1 MSYKLVITNV
11 MLSTIAHI
19 LYRGS
24 IIVSSIIFA
33 RNVNAELFAAYSYFQ
48 ITVSMLSAY
57 ASIGMGISASKFF
70 AESNASSTIQTP
82 ILSTIW
88 IISVI
93 GGCAIS
99 VIVLCVPD
107 DWVNG
112 GLLLPNWILSLGI
125 LSVSLCVVPNNG
137 VLGLECYVEYVLV
150 SIVSACCLI
159 LGISIASYFES
170 LHIALVT
177 FILSSFVQ
185 GAGST
190 IVIMRRIGFKWMFR
204 QTFFGKNE
212 LHKVFSFVGP
222 MIGVS
227 LLSSSGAWLVGRI
240 ILWGPSGEYGFALYA
255 IGFQWFALV
264 LFVPGMVTRVLL
276 PIFIRARLE
285 NSSNLCSN
293 LLKQGLLLTIFSAIV
308 VSVLGASI
316 SPFLIKLYG
325 VNYDVNT
332 WFIALFMIAAIP
344 SAPANTLGNA
354 IVAHDG
360 QKIWLAITLI
370 WFMCVVLVSSLF
382 VNFGAVSGAI
392 SQCLSSLIM
401 TLLSFIAAYKMRL
414 LK

>member
-1 MSYKLVITNV
+1 MSYKLVIKNV
-11 MLSTIAHI
+11 MWSTIAHF

-24 IIVSSIIFA
+24 FIISSIIFA
-33 RNVNAELFAAYSYFQ
+33 RNVNSELFASYSYFQ

-70 AESNASSTIQTP
+70 AESNACSKVQTK

-88 IISVI
+88 ILSVI
-93 GGCAIS
+93 GGCLIS
-99 VIVLCVPD
+99 VIVLCIPN

-112 GLLLPNWILSLGI
+112 GLQLPNWVISLGI
-125 LSVSLCVVPNNG
+125 LSVSLGVVPNNG
-137 VLGLECYVEYVLV
+137 VLGLECYAEYVIV
-150 SIVSACCLI
+150 SIVSACCLVF
-159 LGISIASYFES
+159 GVGVASFFES
-170 LHIALVT
+170 LHVALFA

-185 GAGST
+185 AVGST
-190 IVIMRRIGFKWMFR
+190 IIIMSRIKFKWKYM
-204 QTFFGKNE
+204 QSFFGKNE
-212 LHKVFSFVGP
+212 LQKVFSFVGP

-276 PIFIRARLE
+276 PIFIRASLE

-293 LLKQGLLLTIFSAIV
+293 LLKQGLLWTIFSAITI
-308 VSVLGASI
+308 SILGVSI

-325 VNYDVNT
+325 INYNVNT

-354 IVAHDG
+354 IVAHNG
-360 QKIWLAITLI
+360 QKVWLAITLI
-370 WFMCVVLVSSLF
+370 WFLCVVLISSFF
-382 VNFGAVSGAI
+382 VNYGAVSGAI

-401 TLLSFIAAYKMRL
+401 TLLSLVAAYKMRL
-414 LK
+414 LR